1 MVGARR
7 IEGKRYRESIAVT
20 VLEQMAQ
27 WLAARTNQPLSS
39 TSRERIA
46 IHLLDTVGAWIAGRG
61 TEEGAMLA
69 QVKSAPRTAF
79 PLFSDDP
86 RDRIAL
92 GCATVRL
99 TEIDDIHMASCVTPS
114 SVVVPTALIFAA
126 AQSRQPDPQVFCAAL
141 WAGYEVMTRL
151 GAAINGPSI
160 VYQGIWPTYF
170 AAPMGAAAVTA
181 RLLGLDAAKTA
192 DALGIALTVTSGAPG
207 GPSPFPPRWL
217 LLGLAARAGCSSAL
231 AAAEGYTSDQT
242 LLNGDWMIQTH
253 GIRCDVS
260 ALSPVAQDADAI
272 AALSLKPYCAAKQC
286 IAPVEAFRDL
296 LDQGISPDDIASLRV
311 AVPPAY
317 ATMISHRHAASGRV
331 PRITSAAYNIAL
343 AAYEPEGLGDVT
355 RPSRTGNSRVA
366 TFMER
371 VEVTPDRELSRYY
384 PVCWPAR
391 VDAKLQSGPTVSS
404 LVLDAPGDPS
414 RAFDVGYVREKFHRY
429 ADQAIGRAAAD
440 ELASA
445 CLAAIENQKALST
458 VVDWAN
464 A

>member
-1 MVGARR
+1 M
-7 IEGKRYRESIAVT
+7 T
-20 VLEQMAQ
+20 VLEQIAE
-27 WLAARTNQPLSS
+27 WLAARRNQPLSS
-39 TSRERIA
+39 TSRQQLG

-69 QVKSAPRTAF
+69 RLKSAPRTAF

-86 RDRIAL
+86 PDRIAL
-92 GCATVRL
+92 GCATTRL

-126 AQSRQPDPQVFCAAL
+126 AQSQRPDPQVFSEAL

-170 AAPMGAAAVTA
+170 AAPMGAAAVAA

-192 DALGIALTVTSGAPG
+192 DALGIALTMTSGAPG
-207 GPSPFPPRWL
+207 GPSPSSPRWL
-217 LLGLAARAGCSSAL
+217 LLGLAARAGCSPAL
-231 AAAEGYTSDQT
+231 AAAEGYTSDRT
-242 LLNGDWMIQTH
+242 LLDGDWMIQTH

-260 ALSPVAQDADAI
+260 PLAPAAQDADAI

-286 IAPVEAFRDL
+286 IAAVESFRDL
-296 LDQGISPDDIASLRV
+296 LAQGISPGEIASLRV

-317 ATMISHRHAASGRV
+317 AALIGHRHAANGRV

-355 RPSRTGNSRVA
+355 RPNRTVNSRVA
-366 TFMER
+366 AFMER
-371 VEVTPDRELSRYY
+371 VEVMADKELSRYY
-384 PVCWPAR
+384 PGCWAAR
-391 VDAKLQSGPTVSS
+391 VDATLQSGRTVSS

-414 RAFDVGYVREKFHRY
+414 RAFDVGQVREKFHRY
-429 ADQAIGRAAAD
+429 ADPAIGRTAAD

-445 CLAAIENQKALST
+445 CLAAIENEKALAKIF
-458 VVDWAN
+458 DWVN